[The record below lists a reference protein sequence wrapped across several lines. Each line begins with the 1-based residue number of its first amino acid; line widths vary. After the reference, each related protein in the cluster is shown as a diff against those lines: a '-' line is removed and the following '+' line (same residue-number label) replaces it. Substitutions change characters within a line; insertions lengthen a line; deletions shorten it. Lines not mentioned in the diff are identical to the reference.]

1 VSTSPLIELVGATK
15 RFPSGTGTV
24 LTAVRELS
32 LTVEA
37 GEFVAVVG
45 PTGCGK
51 STTLSLVSG
60 LEPASAGEVRVHGE
74 PVVSIPDGVGYVFQ
88 NDAVMPWRSVL
99 DNVASG
105 PRFRGVPKA
114 RARALAADWVE
125 RVGLAGFEKYY
136 PHQLSGGM
144 RKRVALAQ
152 TLVTQP
158 RIMLMDEPFSA
169 LDVQTRALMQD
180 ELLRLWSG
188 TGAAVVFV
196 THDLEEAVALADRV
210 VVLTTSPATVK
221 DVFAVDLPRPR
232 EVEELRLTEAF
243 LRIYRE
249 VWQSLRVEVDKAR
262 ATGGTADV
270 A

>member
-1 VSTSPLIELVGATK
+1 MVPPLIELTGATK
-15 RFPSGTGTV
+15 RFPSGSGSV
-24 LTAVRELS
+24 HTAVRD
-32 LTVEA
+32 LTMTVQP

-60 LEPASAGEVRVHGE
+60 LQPPSAGRVRVNGE
-74 PVVSIPDGVGYVFQ
+74 DVQSIPDGVGYMFQ
-88 NDAVMPWRSVL
+88 TDAVMPWRSVL

-114 RARALAADWVE
+114 EARAQAVDWIA

-152 TLVTQP
+152 TLVTKP
-158 RIMLMDEPFSA
+158 KIMLMDEPFSA

-188 TGAAVVFV
+188 SGAAVIFV
-196 THDLEEAVALADRV
+196 THDLDEAIALADKV
-210 VVLTTSPATVK
+210 VVLTSSPATVK
-221 DVFAVDLPRPR
+221 DVFEIPLERPR
-232 EVEELRLTEAF
+232 KVEDLRLTDDFRKLYADIWE
-243 LRIYRE
+243 
-249 VWQSLRVEVDKAR
+249 SLRSEVDKAR
-262 ATGGTADV
+262 EKGASNV